1 MAPPGIGGL
10 MVRSGAALLSS
21 ARSLE
26 LEVLRQSVWFLGERG
41 GKVGSATASPVL
53 FPRSS

>member
-10 MVRSGAALLSS
+10 MVRSRAAPLSS
-21 ARSLE
+21 ARS

-53 FPRSS
+53 FLRSL